1 MAARPKIVLIGGDG
15 GRSGVP
21 RHIGH
26 LCEVLA
32 DTAALTVISD
42 RDRGGFGFAG
52 RFDHHQVEGLATSVN
67 PFAAGRAGRQ
77 LAEVLTQVQ
86 PDLVWAHARMALPLA
101 RWAMRGGG
109 LGRLMVTYHGV
120 PFGPGHGLAKSLF
133 SRGIEAVSLRFAPP
147 HDMVF
152 LTEEDRAAM
161 PALAVG
167 RQVHILP
174 NCSWLGATPTLD
186 RLRAGPR
193 RLVMMTR
200 VSAQKNLDLAAR
212 VFAALPEDFTLDL
225 HGMGTDAPGLRAR
238 FAAVMGP
245 GALRRV
251 GFRGE
256 TAEVRGLLAQADG
269 LLVTSRY
276 EGLSIAMIE
285 AMEAGL
291 PVFSTA
297 VGGTALIRS
306 LHPMFGAVTAD
317 LIESA
322 ATIDALTTQYRASL
336 AEWGGKIHAAWAS
349 HFAPDIWA
357 HQVRALVDGVL
368 QRRP

>member
-26 LCEVLA
+26 LCDVLTGSA
-32 DTAALTVISD
+32 DLTVISD
-42 RDRGGFGFAG
+42 RDRGGFDFAK
-52 RFDHHQVEGLATSVN
+52 RFDHHEVEGLATSLN
-67 PFAAGRAGRQ
+67 PIAAGRAARH
-77 LAEVLTQVQ
+77 LAGVLAQVR
-86 PDLVWAHARMALPLA
+86 PDLVWAHARMSLPLT
-101 RWAMRGGG
+101 RWAMRNQG

-120 PFGPGHGLAKSLF
+120 PFGPGHGWVKSAI
-133 SRGIEAVSLRFAPP
+133 SKGIEAVSLRVAPP

-161 PALAVG
+161 AG
-167 RQVHILP
+167 WTTGQSVHVLP
-174 NCSWLGATPTLD
+174 NCSWLGVG
-186 RLRAGPR
+186 AGVNGVRTGPK
-193 RLVMMTR
+193 RLVMLTR
-200 VSAQKNLDLAAR
+200 DSGQKNLDLAAR
-212 VFAALPEDFTLDL
+212 VFAVLPEDFTLDL
-225 HGMGTDAPGLRAR
+225 YGMGTETEALRAR

-245 GALRRV
+245 DSLRRV
-251 GFRGE
+251 GFRGD
-256 TAEVRGLLAQADG
+256 TADVRGVLAQAEG

-285 AMEAGL
+285 AMEMGL

-297 VGGTALIRS
+297 VGGTALIRRM
-306 LHPMFGAVTAD
+306 HPAFGAVTAD
-317 LIESA
+317 LVQTA
-322 ATIDALTTQYRASL
+322 ATIDALTTQYRADPVG
-336 AEWGGKIHAAWAS
+336 WGSKIQAAWAS

-357 HQVRALVDGVL
+357 QQVRDLVDGVL